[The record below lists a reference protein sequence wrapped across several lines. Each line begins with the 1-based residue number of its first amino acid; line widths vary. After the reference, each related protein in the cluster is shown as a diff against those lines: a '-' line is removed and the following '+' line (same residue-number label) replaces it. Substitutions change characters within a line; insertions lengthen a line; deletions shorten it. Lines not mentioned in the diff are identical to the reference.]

1 MLDYIL
7 VNEQYYRQISN
18 MVIDEEQLFTPFR
31 IVRKKGKNKITFTD
45 HCAMTLEMICCK
57 GQMESRR
64 TNKQKVWNFT
74 EEGLEKYSR
83 LSNVIAPLPY
93 SKTSTD
99 RFQAWS
105 KVVEGILPKC
115 FKKKTCGKKP
125 RNSKEEKWKARKE
138 IRDIKR
144 GKIQR
149 QVVHE
154 YKKRLHERNLRR
166 LEEQTTKRIKDT
178 VSKLTHK
185 DKFSQSGYWK
195 LKKSITKNRT
205 QKLTSVVSKDGVE
218 VYGDNLIKNEYRK
231 EFQNRLRNREPDELW
246 KEYTNNI
253 NQICQLLL
261 ENDTQSSPD
270 FTDEELTSAIQK
282 LKRGKSPGSDGL
294 PPELLTRAG
303 KGLLLSLLDVFNTI
317 KSTKEIP
324 DQWNRVLITPIYK
337 NKGSKKELV
346 NYRGIFLTVTVAK
359 VFESILKERIS
370 SHIRRMNLHQAG
382 SGPNRSPADNLFLL
396 RGCID
401 HYRHQNKILY
411 ITAYDFQQAFDSLWL
426 QDCILSLE
434 RLGVKW

>member
-1 MLDYIL
+1 MTKPDSIGLYETKLSKMEKCKIEGYEIVVSNLKKGKEGLLVAVREGTFESIERISEGNDQLITVRVVYPNITIRIIAVHGPQEDDSIENRELFYEAVAVELERCRTNEECPLVLGDFNAKICPDEKLETIDSYSGNGKLLKDLIESQNLKVANFHDKTLGKWTRIQDTKNGVVKSVLDYIL

-205 QKLTSVVSKDGVE
+205 Q
-218 VYGDNLIKNEYRK
+218 
-231 EFQNRLRNREPDELW
+231 
-246 KEYTNNI
+246 
-253 NQICQLLL
+253 
-261 ENDTQSSPD
+261 
-270 FTDEELTSAIQK
+270 
-282 LKRGKSPGSDGL
+282 
-294 PPELLTRAG
+294 
-303 KGLLLSLLDVFNTI
+303 
-317 KSTKEIP
+317 
-324 DQWNRVLITPIYK
+324 
-337 NKGSKKELV
+337 
-346 NYRGIFLTVTVAK
+346 
-359 VFESILKERIS
+359 
-370 SHIRRMNLHQAG
+370 
-382 SGPNRSPADNLFLL
+382 
-396 RGCID
+396 
-401 HYRHQNKILY
+401 
-411 ITAYDFQQAFDSLWL
+411 
-426 QDCILSLE
+426 
-434 RLGVKW
+434 